1 MARSGCQAHDSRR
14 RRRVILGL
22 ACVVCV
28 ALATLSA
35 SSPGAQEAPP
45 RPATGASF
53 FDDFSRIDRKRWYV
67 SHGWNN
73 GPNHGCGWSA
83 SNNRITP
90 PHGVN
95 QILDDHANAGRPYS
109 CGELQSMEFYGY
121 GTYEVRLRSI
131 DASGVVTGF
140 FVYTGPPHGA
150 GKRHDEIDFEF
161 MGRSPGQ
168 VQLNY
173 FAAGQGGHERN
184 IDLGFNASTTIN
196 DYAFQWTPDAI
207 RWFVNGKL
215 VHEVKR
221 KDGEQW
227 PFEPGKIYLSIFTAI
242 GMEGWTGPFRYPG
255 HPLVAT
261 YEHVAFTALGE
272 PCAFPASVVCGAGR

>member
-1 MARSGCQAHDSRR
+1 MARPGSKAQATWRR
-14 RRRVILGL
+14 RLAAVGVLCIGL
-22 ACVVCV
+22 TAVQ
-28 ALATLSA
+28 AGPAH
-35 SSPGAQEAPP
+35 AQEAP
-45 RPATGASF
+45 RIATGASF

-73 GPNHGCGWSA
+73 GPNHGCAWSA
-83 SNNRITP
+83 SNNRLTP
-90 PHGVN
+90 PHGVD
-95 QILDDHANAGRPYS
+95 QILDDRPAVERPYS

-184 IDLGFNASTTIN
+184 IDLGFNAGTTIN
-196 DYAFQWTPDAI
+196 DYAFQWTPDSI

-221 KDGEQW
+221 KADEAW

-242 GMEGWTGPFRYPG
+242 GMEGWTGRFQYPG
-255 HPLVAT
+255 HPLIAT

-272 PCAFPASVVCGAGR
+272 PCGFPASVLCGDGR

>member
-1 MARSGCQAHDSRR
+1 MRTWRPARGGWRR
-14 RRRVILGL
+14 RRGAVGL
-22 ACVVCV
+22 ISAGLLAVQV
-28 ALATLSA
+28 AAA
-35 SSPGAQEAPP
+35 GAQEAPRVP
-45 RPATGASF
+45 IGASF
-53 FDDFSRIDRKRWYV
+53 FDDFSGIDRKRWFV
-67 SHGWNN
+67 SDGWNN
-73 GPNHGCGWSA
+73 GPHVGCAWSA
-83 SNNRITP
+83 SNNQLTP

-95 QILDDHANAGRPYS
+95 QVLDDRPGVGRPYS
-109 CGELQSMEFYGY
+109 CGELQSNEFYGY

-131 DASGVVTGF
+131 DAPGVVTGF

-173 FAAGQGGHERN
+173 FVAGRGGHERN
-184 IDLGFNASTTIN
+184 IDLGFDAAKTIN

-221 KDGEQW
+221 KPDEAW
-227 PFEPGKIYLSIFTAI
+227 PFEPGKIYLSIFAAI
-242 GMEGWTGPFRYPG
+242 GMEGWTGRFQYPG

-272 PCAFPASVVCGAGR
+272 SCKFPGSVLCGEGR

>member
-1 MARSGCQAHDSRR
+1 MRPGHSALVAWRR
-14 RRRVILGL
+14 RLGVVGL
-22 ACVVCV
+22 LCVGLLTVQV
-28 ALATLSA
+28 GAA
-35 SSPGAQEAPP
+35 GAQEAP
-45 RPATGASF
+45 RTGTGASF
-53 FDDFSRIDRKRWYV
+53 FDDFSKLDRKRWYV

-73 GPNHGCGWSA
+73 GPNHGCAWSA
-83 SNNRITP
+83 SNNQLVP

-95 QILDDHANAGRPYS
+95 QILNDHPAADRHYS

-121 GTYEVRLRSI
+121 GTYEVRMRPI
-131 DASGVVTGF
+131 EASGVVTGF
-140 FVYTGPPHGA
+140 FTYTGPPHGA

-161 MGRSPGQ
+161 MGKAPGQ

-173 FAAGQGGHERN
+173 FAAGKGGHERD
-184 IDLGFNASTTIN
+184 IKLDFNAAATTS

-221 KDGEQW
+221 EAGE
-227 PFEPGKIYLSIFTAI
+227 PFPIEPGKIYLSIWTGI
-242 GMEGWTGPFRYPG
+242 GMEAWMGRLQYPG
-255 HPLVAT
+255 RPLVAT

-272 PCAFPASVVCGAGR
+272 PCRFPASVLCGEGR